1 MYNKNIKKKS
11 IALATVALVAANST
25 CAFAAK
31 TDTKVT
37 KDETVY
43 SILDENGNVTK
54 NIVSDWI
61 KSDSSLGNIKDVSK
75 LTNIKNIKG
84 NEKPSINGNN
94 VTWDV
99 NGDDLYY
106 QGESKEQLPIDV
118 NIRYELN
125 GKVVNPK
132 DVKGKSGDF
141 KITIKLKNN
150 VKKNVQINGED
161 RIIYTPFLTAGEI
174 LLDRD
179 NFKDIEISAGT
190 MLDEGNNASI
200 TFISLPGLSK
210 SLNLSSDLNNYLN
223 LKDEIVITGNTTNFK
238 VPTIMFALT
247 SDITGTLE
255 DIDGDMNFSELKSAL
270 QQLEDAGTE
279 LVDGAK
285 QVADGS
291 ETLNSSYSKFD
302 DGVKSLDSGITTL
315 KEGSDTL
322 ANSLP
327 TLNEGAMSL
336 TSGLQQINE
345 GQQSLNSGIA
355 TYTNSANQLDGAYAQ
370 LTSGISSLDQG
381 ISSLSKGAET
391 LANNLPT
398 LDQGAMSLTSG
409 LAQLNSSQSKFASG
423 VQSYVSN
430 ANKLDQQYK

>member
-31 TDTKVT
+31 TDSKVT

-84 NEKPSINGNN
+84 NEKPSINGDN

-223 LKDEIVITGNTTNFK
+223 LKD
-238 VPTIMFALT
+238 
-247 SDITGTLE
+247 
-255 DIDGDMNFSELKSAL
+255 
-270 QQLEDAGTE
+270 
-279 LVDGAK
+279 
-285 QVADGS
+285 
-291 ETLNSSYSKFD
+291 
-302 DGVKSLDSGITTL
+302 
-315 KEGSDTL
+315 
-322 ANSLP
+322 
-327 TLNEGAMSL
+327 
-336 TSGLQQINE
+336 
-345 GQQSLNSGIA
+345 
-355 TYTNSANQLDGAYAQ
+355 
-370 LTSGISSLDQG
+370 
-381 ISSLSKGAET
+381 
-391 LANNLPT
+391 
-398 LDQGAMSLTSG
+398 
-409 LAQLNSSQSKFASG
+409 
-423 VQSYVSN
+423 
-430 ANKLDQQYK
+430 